1 MDQIIEQL
9 FALLP
14 SSTLGQIVA
23 LYLLSS
29 LLSLLIARKSQVD
42 AWAESRPRLAAAL
55 KLLRSL
61 GLDPWMA
68 LQALSLAAH
77 RRLPAPPA
85 VQVEKPKPKISTPP
99 PFTVV
104 LLVAALPL
112 LPSCASA
119 ASGERCTAEQ
129 LTQGELAAVV
139 IECAAR
145 RAQACPDAGEEE
157 PCPGVD
163 EECDARIDARC
174 K

>member
-1 MDQIIEQL
+1 MDQIIDVL
-9 FALLP
+9 FAALP

-42 AWAESRPRLAAAL
+42 AWAESHPRIAAAL
-55 KLLRSL
+55 KLMRSL
-61 GLDPWMA
+61 GLDPWMFV
-68 LQALSLAAH
+68 QALSLATLK
-77 RRLPAPPA
+77 RLPAPPA
-85 VQVEKPKPKISTPP
+85 VEKPKPKVTTLPP
-99 PFTVV
+99 SAFTGIV
-104 LLVAALPL
+104 LFLLLPL
-112 LPSCASA
+112 LPSCAA
-119 ASGERCTAEQ
+119 GASGERCTAEE

-145 RAQACPDAGEEE
+145 RAQACPDAGEED